1 MAHIRK
7 SDVIRIGKLQKEK
20 SWREWQQPAM
30 FRSGI
35 FLDTLIDNADEL
47 KVEIRRKVDFNL
59 LIDAEHTRQIE
70 QYPTVAEVERRE
82 KNGSTK

>member
-7 SDVIRIGKLQKEK
+7 SDVIRIGKLQKKKLEGMAAA
-20 SWREWQQPAM
+20 SNVSIRD
-30 FRSGI
+30 

-59 LIDAEHTRQIE
+59 LIDAEHTRRIE
-70 QYPTVAEVERRE
+70 QYPTLAEVERRE